1 MAKKEKPQAKQKEQA
16 QLKEQAD
23 KALAKVPEEYV
34 FWCHDGRTFRDMKE
48 LAEGLVALS
57 DDIFAYHVNSERND
71 FSKWVKDV
79 IRDEK
84 LASDLA
90 TATNRTQATGY
101 VTARLAVLTSK
112 GKMSKPIGEK

>member
-1 MAKKEKPQAKQKEQA
+1 MAKKVKPQVKQKEQA

-23 KALAKVPEEYV
+23 KVLAKVPEEYV
-34 FWCHDGRTFRDMKE
+34 FWCHDGTIFRDMKD
-48 LAEGLVALS
+48 LAESLAAMS
-57 DDIFAYHVNSERND
+57 DDVFAHHVNSERND

-90 TATNRTQATGY
+90 AVTSRTQAAEC
-101 VTARLAVLTSK
+101 VAARLTILTSK
-112 GKMSKPIGEK
+112 VT

>member
-1 MAKKEKPQAKQKEQA
+1 MMKKVKPQVKQKEQA
-16 QLKEQAD
+16 QSKEQAD
-23 KALAKVPEEYV
+23 KLLAKVPEEYV
-34 FWCHDGRTFRDMKE
+34 FWCHDGHTFRDMQE

-90 TATNRTQATGY
+90 TATNRTQAAGY
-101 VTARLAVLTSK
+101 VKARLTILTSK
-112 GKMSKPIGEK
+112 AK

>member
-1 MAKKEKPQAKQKEQA
+1 MVKKVKSQAKRKEQA

-34 FWCHDGRTFRDMKE
+34 FWCHDGRTFRDMKD
-48 LAEGLVALS
+48 LAEGLVAIS

-90 TATNRTQATGY
+90 VVISRTQAAEC
-101 VTARLAVLTSK
+101 VAARLTILTS
-112 GKMSKPIGEK
+112 EVT